1 MTTTKS
7 TTKKK
12 PITMV
17 TLAKDILK
25 WLEKPSKAPINP
37 RRKYGYFRM
46 LEYEPTDVQAK
57 LKAAKEPVCDVCAIG
72 AFVAAKAFREDNL
85 RVSYLN
91 RDQAI
96 RFLEP
101 VFTKAQREDYL
112 PLIEIEEAFEAGEGL
127 KAQTAVGRL
136 RAICRNVIA
145 NKGVFIPK

>member
-1 MTTTKS
+1 
-7 TTKKK
+7 
-12 PITMV
+12 MV

-25 WLEKPSKAPINP
+25 WLEKPSKSPIQP
-37 RRKYGYFRM
+37 RCKYGYFKM
-46 LEYEPTDVQAK
+46 QGEYDPVDVQAK

-85 RVSYLN
+85 RAPYLN
-91 RDQAI
+91 RDAAI
-96 RFLEP
+96 QFLQP
-101 VFTKAQREDYL
+101 VLTEAHREDL
-112 PLIEIEEAFEAGEGL
+112 PLIAIEQAFEEGEGL